1 MDVRLALKA
10 EKQQGRGR
18 AASDGVRLLLR
29 GGGKGE
35 ELRSDGGETA
45 ELQAETSVEPQLEQ
59 AKTSRRRRKVRFE
72 HKTGREHHFG
82 DHVGRY

>member
-1 MDVRLALKA
+1 MASGCCFEAEEKA
-10 EKQQGRGR
+10 ESSG
-18 AASDGVRLLLR
+18 L
-29 GGGKGE
+29 
-35 ELRSDGGETA
+35 TA